1 MKKAI
6 VIILSS
12 LIIMASLSGCGRSLA
27 GRNGNGAVNEKTA
40 ATDAIKE
47 TGSVNNTKL
56 TIDDI
61 KNLDDSKLTQQITGG
76 EDTVNLD
83 ESDLSDADLQ
93 ELDNI
98 LNDKDPIADIP
109 VNVRVD
115 K

>member
-27 GRNGNGAVNEKTA
+27 ARYGQGVINDKTA
-40 ATDAIKE
+40 SNAEKE
-47 TGSVNNTKL
+47 TGSTNGRKL

-61 KNLDDSKLTQQITGG
+61 KNLDDNKLTQQITGG
-76 EDTVNLD
+76 EDTLNLD
-83 ESDLSDADLQ
+83 EAGLPDADLQ

-109 VNVRVD
+109 ANVKVD